1 MIKFIKTQDV
11 LPIRNIVLREGKL
24 ADEACFFLNDDAEDT
39 FHLGFFVDEE
49 LVSVA
54 TFHRQTRP
62 GFIGEAFQLRGMAT
76 LSNYQGKGFGNQL
89 LNFAIVYLRGQKLN
103 YIWCNA
109 REKAFRFYQSLGF
122 EFISEAF
129 EIPGIGLHKAMYL
142 KIQ

>member
-1 MIKFIKTQDV
+1 MIKFIKTEDV

-24 ADEACFFLNDDAEDT
+24 KDEECFFLNDDAEDT
-39 FHLGFFVDEE
+39 FHLGYYDHDQ

-54 TFHRQTRP
+54 SFHHQSRP
-62 GFIGEAFQLRGMAT
+62 GFVGDAYQLRGMAT
-76 LSNYQGKGFGNQL
+76 LSAYQSKGFGNQL

-109 REKAFRFYQSLGF
+109 REKAFMFYQSLGF

-129 EIPGIGLHKAMYL
+129 EIPGIGIHKAMYL